1 VNSSA
6 NGQNGG
12 RNLMQSRV
20 DRPNLVARRSKPK
33 ARVIAFFGLFG
44 AGNLGNDAALTSA
57 TLAARRLDPEAELV
71 CVCMHPEVVRSEYG
85 IKAVP
90 IHMSGPLADAP
101 SGPRLL
107 RIVQRPLFEL
117 ARWISVYRFLRRTDL
132 VIVPG
137 TGILDD
143 FGEKPHRMPYH
154 LFRWSLSARL
164 ARTKFAFMSVGAGP
178 IRHPVNRFLM
188 KNAVRFSSY
197 RSYRDDV
204 SRSYMSDIGASASD
218 TPVMPD
224 LVFGLT
230 RPACPTV
237 PAGSSTIGLG
247 VMAYQGW
254 ANDPVSGEGIFRSY
268 IENMSTI
275 ACRILDKGYSIR
287 VLIGET
293 SDERAVHALLESVR
307 QRRDG
312 DVHTDRLISE
322 PIDSMHDLLTQIAST
337 DAVIGTRYHNVV
349 GALMMNRPVVSL
361 GYAARFDEVMKNMG
375 LGDYCHHA
383 ESIVPEAVLDDLDEL
398 IGKWKELSPGIAI
411 VNQQYIDSLDHQFTN
426 LLVSKP

>member
-1 VNSSA
+1 MKIFWRHLTSH
-6 NGQNGG
+6 
-12 RNLMQSRV
+12 
-20 DRPNLVARRSKPK
+20 RPKPK

-57 TLAARRLDPEAELV
+57 RLAAGRLDPEAELV
-71 CVCMHPEVVRSEYG
+71 CVCFHPEVVRSEHG

-90 IHMSGPLADAP
+90 IHMSGPLPDTP
-101 SGPRLL
+101 SGPRAL
-107 RIVQRPLFEL
+107 RMVQRPLFEL

-143 FGEKPHRMPYH
+143 FGESPLRMPYH

-164 ARTKFAFMSVGAGP
+164 ARTEFAFMSVGAGP

-188 KNAVRFSSY
+188 KHAVRFSSY
-197 RSYRDDV
+197 RSYRDDI
-204 SRSYMSDIGASASD
+204 SRSYMADIGASAGD

-224 LVFGLT
+224 LVFGL
-230 RPACPTV
+230 ACPANPTV
-237 PAGSSTIGLG
+237 TADNSTIGLG

-254 ANDPVSGEGIFRSY
+254 ANDPVSGEGIFRTY

-275 ACRILDKGYSIR
+275 ACRILDKGHSIR

-293 SDERAVHALLESVR
+293 CDERAVHALLESVR
-307 QRRDG
+307 QRRS
-312 DVHTDRLISE
+312 DVHADRLIYE
-322 PIDSMHDLLTQIAST
+322 PIDSMHDLLTRIAST

-349 GALMMNRPVVSL
+349 GALMLNRPVVSL
-361 GYAARFDEVMKNMG
+361 GYAARFDEVMKSMG

-383 ESIVPEAVLDDLDEL
+383 ESIVPEAVLDDLEEL
-398 IGKWKELSPGIAI
+398 LGNWDGFSVG
-411 VNQQYIDSLDHQFTN
+411 VDTRNQQYRRELEHQFAALIDPTRPVAESF
-426 LLVSKP
+426 LTLDAVRVP